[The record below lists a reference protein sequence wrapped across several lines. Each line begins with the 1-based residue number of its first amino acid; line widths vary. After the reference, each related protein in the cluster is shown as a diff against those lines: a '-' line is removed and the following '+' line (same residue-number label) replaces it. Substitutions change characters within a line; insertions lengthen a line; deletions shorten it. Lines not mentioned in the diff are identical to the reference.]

1 MTANGISRKQHVDKD
16 RWLRARVDVVVSSLP
31 LTIVLNPI
39 WAALSI
45 IPLGGQ
51 YPAFGVIA
59 LPLLLGIVGMHLLN
73 SVLAGAAYVWVR
85 RINSPRQVLTVL
97 ILLQVWVSVSWG
109 AGVLA
114 CWVEGNSV
122 NNTFLAL
129 LVIAM
134 IWALALTRSVHP
146 VLFMAGIVPLAA
158 MFWLR
163 AMFGTSE
170 AAQVF
175 GIFTPIF
182 VSYAWFMGT
191 SARDRVNE
199 VLSSRFTVED
209 MACDLETA
217 RNDAEEKSA
226 EAQAASASKSAFVAN
241 MSHEL
246 RTPLNAILG
255 FAEIIENQ
263 SVGQEV
269 PEKYKIYA
277 RDIRESGEHLLHLI
291 NDMLDIA
298 KIESGKMEID
308 RWQIDA
314 KAGIDSAVRL
324 ISQRSAAKGQ
334 LVSVV
339 VDENVRLYADERAF
353 KQILLNLLSN
363 ATKFS
368 PDGGAI
374 LVRCTGDASG
384 AVRVSVEDSGPGIP
398 AEKLKLLFKPF
409 SQIDNRYDRN
419 AGGTGL
425 GLSLVRGLIA
435 LHGGRVWLENKSAGT
450 GLIVSV
456 EFPPGQRASRA
467 A

>member
-1 MTANGISRKQHVDKD
+1 MTANGTSREQHVDRG

-51 YPAFGVIA
+51 YPAFGMVA
-59 LPLLLGIVGMHLLN
+59 LPVLVGIVGMHLLN
-73 SVLAGAAYVWVR
+73 SALAGAVYVWVR
-85 RINSPRQVLTVL
+85 KENSARQALTGL
-97 ILLQVWVSVSWG
+97 ILLQVWVSTSWG
-109 AGVLA
+109 AGVLM
-114 CWVEGNSV
+114 CWVEGNDV

-146 VLFMAGIVPLAA
+146 ILFVAGIVPLAL

-163 AMFGTSE
+163 AMMSGSE

-175 GIFTPIF
+175 TIFTPVF
-182 VSYAWFMGT
+182 AAYAWFMGN

-199 VLSSRFTVED
+199 VLKSRFAIED
-209 MACDLETA
+209 MAQALEAA
-217 RNDAEEKSA
+217 RHEAEEKSKEA
-226 EAQAASASKSAFVAN
+226 EMASASKSAFVAN

-269 PEKYKIYA
+269 PEKYRTYA
-277 RDIRESGEHLLHLI
+277 RDIRESGAHLLSLI
-291 NDMLDIA
+291 NDMLDVA

-308 RWQIDA
+308 RWLVDA
-314 KAGIDSAVRL
+314 KANIDSAVRL
-324 ISQRSAAKGQ
+324 ISSRNAAKSQ
-334 LVSVV
+334 SVSVL
-339 VDENVRLYADERAF
+339 VDENVRLFADERAL

-368 PDGGAI
+368 PDGGDI
-374 LVRCTGDASG
+374 LVRCASDSTGV
-384 AVRVSVEDSGPGIP
+384 VRISVEDSGPGIP
-398 AEKLKLLFKPF
+398 PEKLKLLFKPF

-435 LHGGRVWLENKSAGT
+435 LHGGRVWLENKPTGT
-450 GLIVSV
+450 GLIASV
-456 EFPPGQRASRA
+456 EFPPDQCA
-467 A
+467 AQAA

>member
-1 MTANGISRKQHVDKD
+1 MAVVGTFRKPLVDQD
-16 RWLRARVDVVVSSLP
+16 RWLRARVDVIVSSLP

-39 WAALSI
+39 WAALTM

-59 LPLLLGIVGMHLLN
+59 LPVLLGVVGLHLVN
-73 SVLAGAAYVWVR
+73 SAISGATYVWVR
-85 RINSPRQVLTVL
+85 KLTSARHVLLAL
-97 ILLQVWVSVSWG
+97 ICLQIWISASWG

-114 CWVEGNSV
+114 CWVEGNDV

-146 VLFMAGIVPLAA
+146 MVFLAGVLPLAL
-158 MFWLR
+158 MLWLR
-163 AMFGTSE
+163 ATASSGQ
-170 AAQVF
+170 AGQVF
-175 GIFTPIF
+175 VIFTPLF
-182 VSYAWFMGT
+182 AAYAWFMGS

-199 VLSSRFTVED
+199 VLNSRFAIED
-209 MACDLETA
+209 MARALDSA
-217 RNDAEEKSA
+217 RRDAEEKSA

-269 PEKYKIYA
+269 PEKYRTYA
-277 RDIRESGEHLLHLI
+277 RDIHESGAHLLSLI

-308 RWQIDA
+308 RWLIDA
-314 KAGIDSAVRL
+314 KANIDAAVRL
-324 ISQRSAAKGQ
+324 IGPRSAAKGQ
-334 LVSVV
+334 SVSVL
-339 VDENVRLYADERAF
+339 VDENVQLFADERAL
-353 KQILLNLLSN
+353 KQILVNLLSN
-363 ATKFS
+363 AAKFS

-374 LVRCTGDASG
+374 LVRCTTVSTG
-384 AVRVSVEDSGPGIP
+384 AVRLCVEDSGPGIP

-435 LHGGRVWLENKSAGT
+435 LHGGRVWLENKPTGT
-450 GLIVSV
+450 GLIASV
-456 EFPPGQRASRA
+456 EFPPGQRAAQA